1 MAAELWVL
9 LATWVLGYGFVA
21 SLLMNE
27 YKTLTNK
34 GYNYPINR
42 FFDRLQ
48 DLKDEALAQIEL
60 AETVGALELIRTKYL
75 KSEGLIRAQKD
86 KVDKLAPEDRP
97 IAGGQLIFIRDYVRQ
112 TLDAKREILEISLEI
127 TARTSAKTSGQ
138 DRPERETIATLRP
151 IGRELDG
158 LTQKIIYEV
167 VPKNRSETNSENS

>member
-1 MAAELWVL
+1 MATELWVL

-21 SLLMNE
+21 SLLMDE

-34 GYNYPINR
+34 GYHYPIDR

-75 KSEGLIRAQKD
+75 QSEGLIRAQKE
-86 KVDKLAPEDRP
+86 KVEKLAPEDRP
-97 IAGGQLIFIRDYVRQ
+97 VAGGQLIWIREHVRK

-127 TARTSAKTSGQ
+127 TARMSSTSNDKN
-138 DRPERETIATLRP
+138 RPENETIATLKP
-151 IGRELDG
+151 ISRELDG

-167 VPKNRSETNSENS
+167 IPQETVRVNTKSS